1 MCSDFSLAAMCVN
14 FQRTK
19 IERKTVYLPEEQIEM
34 HKYDASVGERESCE
48 NRDRKREK
56 ESQ

>member
-1 MCSDFSLAAMCVN
+1 MCVN